1 MIEFYLLGD
10 MGSGEED
17 QFIVAKSLTSHIKN
31 NKKKG
36 LFVCGLGDNIYEEG
50 CCSVDDKQ
58 FDEKFEIPYHDIDNN
73 VKFYMC
79 LGNHDYGYDIFDKK
93 GNSVN
98 QIKYG
103 IESQKK
109 GKKWYMPSSYYTF
122 QKGNIDFFVM
132 DTNFNNLTK
141 EEIENQLKYFIDKI
155 NGSKKKWKIL
165 IGHHTLRSVA
175 GHGNAEPPMEDF
187 FHRLLEHCSFDLY
200 FCGHDHNK
208 QVINTKINDK
218 NITCIVCGTG
228 GKTYHKEINLSN
240 VEEGELDF
248 SSPNLGYGYCKEKK
262 NSLEF
267 DFFDGMN
274 NLEYRYN
281 FTKSKI

>member
-1 MIEFYLLGD
+1 MIDFYLLGD

-31 NKKKG
+31 NNKKG
-36 LFVCGLGDNIYEEG
+36 TFVCGLGDNIYEEG
-50 CCSVDDKQ
+50 CSSVDDKQ
-58 FDEKFEIPYHDIDNN
+58 FNEKFEIPYQGIDNSI
-73 VKFYMC
+73 KFYMC
-79 LGNHDYGYDIFDKK
+79 LGNHDYGYDIFNKK

-98 QIKYG
+98 QIEYG
-103 IESQKK
+103 IQSQKK

-122 QKGNIDFFVM
+122 EKGNIEFFIM

-141 EEIENQLKYFIDKI
+141 EEIEEQLNYFINKI
-155 NGSKKKWKIL
+155 KKSKKKWKIL

-175 GHGNAEPPMEDF
+175 GHGNAEPVMEDF
-187 FHRLLEHCSFDLY
+187 FHRLLEQCSFDLY

-208 QVINTKINDK
+208 QVINTKINNK
-218 NITCIVCGTG
+218 NITCIVCGAG
-228 GKTYHKEINLSN
+228 GKTYHREINLSN
-240 VEEGELDF
+240 VEEGELEF
-248 SSPNLGYGYCKEKK
+248 SSSNLGYGYCKEKK

-267 DFFDGMN
+267 DFFDGIN
-274 NLEYRYN
+274 NLEYRYK

>member
-31 NKKKG
+31 NQKKG

-50 CCSVDDKQ
+50 CSSVDDKQ
-58 FDEKFEIPYHDIDNN
+58 FYEKFENPYQDIDNN
-73 VKFYMC
+73 IKFYMC

-93 GNSVN
+93 GNSIN
-98 QIKYG
+98 QIEYG
-103 IESQKK
+103 IQSQKK

-122 QKGNIDFFVM
+122 QKGNIEFFVM

-141 EEIENQLKYFIDKI
+141 EEIEKQLNYLIDKI

-165 IGHHTLRSVA
+165 YGHHTLRSVA
-175 GHGNAEPPMEDF
+175 GHGNAEAIMEDF
-187 FHRLLEHCSFDLY
+187 FHTLLEHCSFDLY
-200 FCGHDHNK
+200 LCGHVHNK
-208 QVINTKINDK
+208 QVINTKINNK

-228 GKTYHKEINLSN
+228 GKTYHRKINLSN

-267 DFFDGMN
+267 DFLDGMN